1 MNCPVCL
8 MPTVHDDHLRCETF
22 ERTLDEALEWA
33 IDLLAEMPYV
43 TTPSWLESADSLLKE
58 SA

>member
-1 MNCPVCL
+1 